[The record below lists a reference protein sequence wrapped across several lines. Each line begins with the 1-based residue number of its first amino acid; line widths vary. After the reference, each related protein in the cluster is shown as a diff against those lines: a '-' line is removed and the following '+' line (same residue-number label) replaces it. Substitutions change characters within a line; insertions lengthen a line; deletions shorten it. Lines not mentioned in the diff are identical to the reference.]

1 MITIQGI
8 TKKFGS
14 SVAVDNLTLRIAPGE
29 IFGLLGSNG
38 AGKTTTMRIMTL
50 LSKID
55 AGKVAIDGKDIF
67 KNSKKLKPI
76 IGVVP
81 QDFNLEYELT
91 AKENLI
97 LHARLYHIAE
107 DEQTAI
113 IKDTLEFME
122 LTGQADR
129 LVRKYSGGMKR
140 RLMIGAALMHKP
152 KILFLDEP
160 TVGLDP
166 QVRRKIWDTIRIKNQ
181 EGMTVVLTT
190 HYIEEAE
197 ELCERVAIMHK
208 GKLIALDTVE
218 SLKIQCGQY
227 LVEWL
232 ELNQRS
238 TKFFKD
244 EKMAI
249 DFAKDLN
256 CNNIIKVTNLED
268 VFVEL
273 TGRRIND

>member
-67 KNSKKLKPI
+67 KNSKNLKPI

>member
-107 DEQTAI
+107 DEQAAI